1 MAERKGMAP
10 NTKPTYN
17 DGITFED
24 PGNTFKAWDYNENNF
39 IDPEEV
45 RQLQV
50 GEGNIVN
57 DGIPEEPG
65 KIVIGGGGKTQ

>member
-45 RQLQV
+45 R
-50 GEGNIVN
+50 
-57 DGIPEEPG
+57 
-65 KIVIGGGGKTQ
+65 